1 MNYLFMNRNFALKLQ
16 GNYWKDDVVT
26 FTAHLSVTIK
36 PLTRYKQKVVLA
48 AMLEGKS
55 MPSNMAAQT
64 NHTTLLNNQNA
75 IKYLLYMRYLSNFW
89 CNIIFKRSAIFFF
102 HQQDSKSLFLRKRW
116 SRDLLVHV
124 AYGTSANRVIS
135 LLHTRCILYSLC
147 LPVHHFSQLSV
158 NLKSFLRI
166 SKNISHIWSKSVGY
180 AKLLGRFEP
189 IGNG

>member
-1 MNYLFMNRNFALKLQ
+1 MNYLFLNRNFALKLQ

-64 NHTTLLNNQNA
+64 NHTTLFNNQNA

-102 HQQDSKSLFLRKRW
+102 SSTGFQVIVFKKALVTWPLSTCRLWHQRKSSNK
-116 SRDLLVHV
+116 S
-124 AYGTSANRVIS
+124 SS
-135 LLHTRCILYSLC
+135 HTLYSVFAVPSC
-147 LPVHHFSQLSV
+147 PPF
-158 NLKSFLRI
+158 
-166 SKNISHIWSKSVGY
+166 
-180 AKLLGRFEP
+180 
-189 IGNG
+189 

>member
-1 MNYLFMNRNFALKLQ
+1 MNYLFLNRNFALKLQ

-48 AMLEGKS
+48 AMLEVKS

-75 IKYLLYMRYLSNFW
+75 IEYLLYMRYLSNFW

-102 HQQDSKSLFLRKRW
+102 HLQDCKSLFLRNRLAP
-116 SRDLLVHV
+116 DLLVHV

-158 NLKSFLRI
+158 NLTSFLRI
-166 SKNISHIWSKSVGY
+166 SENISQIWSKSVGY
-180 AKLLGRFEP
+180 AKLLGRF
-189 IGNG
+189 